1 MRTIGGLVTAL
12 GTSNSGMLLGGPRSS
27 MGSTTCDEGH
37 LTETNKPSWDKQ
49 MGETKPSCGT
59 LERCLPLNSLH
70 NLTGMTSKPKIDY
83 TGIRYESTRVLVAED
98 NAINRKVLGRMLDR
112 LGVVNVDMVENGL
125 LAVEREASKEYD
137 LVLMDMQMP
146 VMDGVEACRL
156 IVNRHGGHSSP
167 IVVFVTAHAGLDY
180 GLQCEKAGGRGFLSK
195 PFNFDDIQ
203 KCFSRVC
210 GIQPDA
216 AILSKRG
223 AAINL
228 PSPRAA

>member
-1 MRTIGGLVTAL
+1 
-12 GTSNSGMLLGGPRSS
+12 
-27 MGSTTCDEGH
+27 MGSTPCTEGH
-37 LTETNKPSWDKQ
+37 LTETNKPSWGKQ
-49 MGETKPSCGT
+49 MGETKQSFGT
-59 LERCLPLNSLH
+59 LERSLSLKSLH
-70 NLTGMTSKPKIDY
+70 NLTGMISKPNTDS

-146 VMDGVEACRL
+146 VMDGVESCRL
-156 IVNRHGGHSSP
+156 IVKRHGGHPSP
-167 IVVFVTAHAGLDY
+167 IVVFVTAHVGLDY
-180 GLQCEKAGGRGFLSK
+180 KMQCEKAGGRGFLSK

-203 KCFSRVC
+203 KCFSNVC

-216 AILSKRG
+216 AILSERE

-228 PSPRAA
+228 PSSRAA